1 MSHDTEILI
10 RTVGVFI
17 YKQLRIIVQNVIKMF
32 SIHELL
38 SIFINLFA
46 YLEVVSNDIIV
57 TDISYLI
64 LLDHKMFVTL

>member
-17 YKQLRIIVQNVIKMF
+17 YKQLRIIIQNVIKMF

-38 SIFINLFA
+38 SIFTNLFA